1 MANRL
6 QYETSPYLRQHA
18 DNPVDWYPWG
28 PEAFAAATER
38 NRPILLSI
46 GYSACHWCHVMA
58 HESFED
64 PQTAEIMNAL
74 FVCVKVDREERP
86 DVDAIYMEATQA
98 MTGHGGWPMTVFM
111 TPDAKPFYCGTYF
124 PPTPR
129 GGMPSFTN
137 LMAGID
143 KAWIESPD
151 EIAEQS
157 DRITDHLRRDPS
169 LPDGREL
176 PGLEAL
182 GEAEDHL
189 IENFDSTWGGF
200 GGAPKFPQSMSIDFL
215 LRQHRRTG
223 STEALAAA
231 LRSLDAMAA
240 GGIFDHLGG
249 GFARYSV
256 DEQWLVPHFEKMLYD
271 NALLTRPY
279 LHAALLT
286 GNESYLAVVSET
298 IDYVLRDLRI
308 EEGGLASAEDADSP
322 SPHGHNEEGWFST
335 WTPDEI
341 RHTLND
347 DPAGAEAI
355 IEWYG
360 VTDGGNFEGRNIL
373 FRPIG
378 AIERTAEIDALRRR
392 LFESRELR
400 PRPGLDDKVLTEW
413 NALFLSSLAEAAAAT
428 GNAEWRTAAIELG
441 DFLLNELRR
450 DDGRWMR
457 SWQLGAGARHLGYAA
472 DYAAIVDALVRL
484 YELTGHAR
492 WLTEATVTADSMI
505 ELFWDADGGSLW
517 TTGSD
522 AEALITRPRDLQDNA
537 TPSPQSTAALALLR
551 LAPLV
556 DRPEYIDVAETILTL
571 LGLLAGQYPLGF
583 ANLLTA
589 IEAAG
594 RIDEVVICGDRADLV
609 DVVATG
615 WYPNAVRSWG
625 EPLDGPLWEGR
636 SDGLA
641 YVCRSYA
648 CQLPAETPD
657 ELRNRLA

>member
-1 MANRL
+1 
-6 QYETSPYLRQHA
+6 
-18 DNPVDWYPWG
+18 
-28 PEAFAAATER
+28 
-38 NRPILLSI
+38 
-46 GYSACHWCHVMA
+46 
-58 HESFED
+58 
-64 PQTAEIMNAL
+64 
-74 FVCVKVDREERP
+74 
-86 DVDAIYMEATQA
+86 
-98 MTGHGGWPMTVFM
+98 
-111 TPDAKPFYCGTYF
+111 
-124 PPTPR
+124 
-129 GGMPSFTN
+129 
-137 LMAGID
+137 MAGID

-176 PGLEAL
+176 PGLETL
-182 GEAEDHL
+182 GEAEDTL
-189 IENFDSTWGGF
+189 IENFDATWGGF

-231 LRSLDAMAA
+231 VRSLDAMAA
-240 GGIFDHLGG
+240 GGIYDHLGG

-271 NALLTRPY
+271 NALLIRPY

-286 GNESYLAVVSET
+286 GNDSYLTVVSET
-298 IDYVLRDLRI
+298 IEYVLRDLRI
-308 EEGGLASAEDADSP
+308 EQGGLASAEDADSP

-341 RHTLND
+341 RHTLAD

-355 IEWYG
+355 IDWYG

-378 AIERTAEIDALRRR
+378 AIDRTPEIDALRLR

-413 NALFLSSLAEAAAAT
+413 NALFLSSLAEAAATT
-428 GNAEWRTAAIELG
+428 GNPEWSGAAIELG
-441 DFLLNELRR
+441 DFLLTELRR

-472 DYAAIVDALVRL
+472 DYAAVVDALVRL
-484 YELTGHAR
+484 YELTGEAR
-492 WLTEATVTADSMI
+492 WLAEATTTADSLI
-505 ELFWDADGGSLW
+505 ELFWDAEGGSLW

-571 LGLLAGQYPLGF
+571 LGRLAGQYPLGF
-583 ANLLTA
+583 ANLLSA
-589 IEAAG
+589 VEAAG
-594 RIDEVVICGDRADLV
+594 RIDEVVICGDRPDLV

-636 SDGLA
+636 TDGLA

-648 CQLPAETPD
+648 CQLPADTPD
-657 ELRNRLA
+657 ELRSRLT